1 MIEFFSNKK
10 ASLLIILGLF
20 FFLFSVKF
28 TFLPTHSY
36 QIVLLIAVF
45 YVIVD
50 YIKNK
55 KNLFNISSEFKSFI
69 YLYLLLLFWIVIS
82 YCFNGF
88 EDPYMIKKITIL
100 FVKSILC
107 SLIFVY
113 IFLKFD
119 ISFKNLILYL
129 QIIIFIQALFVILY
143 FFSLDFKNWTLD
155 FIPASGNL
163 DPRVDFRSRGLMNGA
178 SATGALMISLGLI
191 FTAYLVVVSEL
202 KKFNFFYLSISFLL
216 ILTAIFFIGRTGFLI
231 VPFVGLYLL
240 VLFIYKKEFRNNI
253 KIFTAYLFGYLII
266 GLIFLLILSYLNLFS
281 IDLTKFNTVL
291 NWVTNE
297 INFKNGSVEVK
308 TLTILSSHWFIP
320 DDIKTLLFGNP
331 SSFDEERISSDIGFI
346 RILYGFGLIGS
357 IIFYGF
363 FIYIFLK
370 MIKKLN
376 KIEEKLIIIIL
387 AILFIITEIKEPF
400 LFKVS
405 INSFILLLF
414 LFINLN
420 PLYNKKEKA

>member
-36 QIVLLIAVF
+36 QIVLLIAIF

-191 FTAYLVVVSEL
+191 STAYLVVVSEL

-253 KIFTAYLFGYLII
+253 KIFTTYLFGYLII

-357 IIFYGF
+357 IIVYGF
-363 FIYIFLK
+363 FMYIFLK

-376 KIEEKLIIIIL
+376 QIEEKLIIIIL

>member
-10 ASLLIILGLF
+10 TNLLIILGLF

-36 QIVLLIAVF
+36 QVVFLIAIF
-45 YVIVD
+45 YVIID

-55 KNLFNISSEFKSFI
+55 KKLFIISSEFKNFI
-69 YLYLLLLFWIVIS
+69 YLYLLLLFWIFIS

-88 EDPYMIKKITIL
+88 GDPYMIKKISIL

-119 ISFKNLILYL
+119 LSFKNLILYL

-163 DPRVDFRSRGLMNGA
+163 DPRLDFRSRGLMNGA
-178 SATGALMISLGLI
+178 SATGSLMISLGLI

-231 VPFVGLYLL
+231 VPFVGFYF
-240 VLFIYKKEFRNNI
+240 LFIYIYKKEFRNNI
-253 KIFTAYLFGYLII
+253 KIFTGYIFGYLII
-266 GLIFLLILSYLNLFS
+266 GLIFLSILSYLNLFS

-297 INFKNGSVEVK
+297 INFKNGSIEVK

-376 KIEEKLIIIIL
+376 KIEEKLIIIVL
-387 AILFIITEIKEPF
+387 AILFFITEIKEPF